1 MRILSIAS
9 VAALALVAA
18 GSSAALAAPS
28 ATPTDVVVA
37 GGTNAREIV
46 VTLDNAFQGLDSVS
60 IQLVGAT
67 WNNVAAAPPTVATVS
82 TNPNTFTDCGTSG
95 VSVKTAT
102 ATSNYECALLGG
114 VDAILY
120 NPGNNTD
127 AVFGATATFRIAP
140 GAIKFSS
147 SMPAGGYAIR
157 AIVTGFGGL
166 PIYRTDLV
174 LSTDNSTPNPSP
186 EPSPTPNPNPAG
198 DSAPAATLA
207 QTGFEGFPL
216 TAAALALVMLGAG
229 SAVLSRRRRKS

>member
-1 MRILSIAS
+1 MKNLLIASAATLALVTVGAS
-9 VAALALVAA
+9 VAH
-18 GSSAALAAPS
+18 AAPS
-28 ATPTDVVVA
+28 ANPTDIVVA
-37 GGTNAREIV
+37 GGTNTREIV
-46 VTLDNAFQGLDSVS
+46 VTLDNANQGLDSVS

-67 WNNVAAAPPTVATVS
+67 WNNVAAAPPTVAEVS

-102 ATSNYECALLGG
+102 ATSDYECALLGG

-120 NPGNNTD
+120 NPGNETN

-174 LSTDNSTPNPSP
+174 LSTDNSAPNPSP
-186 EPSPTPNPNPAG
+186 EPSPNSN
-198 DSAPAATLA
+198 SASGSATV
-207 QTGFEGFPL
+207 T
-216 TAAALALVMLGAG
+216 ALAHTGGRDTFITSAGLALFLVLTGGA
-229 SAVLSRRRRKS
+229 AFLAWRRKA

>member
-67 WNNVAAAPPTVATVS
+67 WNNVAATPPTVETVS

-127 AVFGATATFRIAP
+127 AVFGETATFRIAP

-198 DSAPAATLA
+198 DSAPAA
-207 QTGFEGFPL
+207 
-216 TAAALALVMLGAG
+216 ALAKTGGEHTFIASTSLALLLVLIGGATIF
-229 SAVLSRRRRKS
+229 VRRRKA